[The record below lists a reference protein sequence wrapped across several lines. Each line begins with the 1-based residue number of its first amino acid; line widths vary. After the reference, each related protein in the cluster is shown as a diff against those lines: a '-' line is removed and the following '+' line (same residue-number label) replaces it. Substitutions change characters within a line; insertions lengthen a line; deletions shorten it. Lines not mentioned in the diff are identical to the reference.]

1 MGHGVT
7 MRTVAERA
15 EVSTKTVSNVI
26 NGTGSYSPE
35 TEQRVRAAID
45 ELGYRINPFAR
56 GLRSRRTDTI
66 ALVLPNLCQPF
77 YAELAEQIMRAPQT
91 QGLKV
96 VLHSTHGDARREQ
109 AVLSAHPELVDGV
122 IYVPHALGPEDYL
135 SLPVTRPTVVLGE
148 RPADATALSLDYVE
162 TADEQ
167 GARAVVGHLLSRG
180 RRRIAA
186 IGGQTGPRAGARRLR
201 GYRAALAEAGV
212 DYDDSLVISVDDADQ
227 WSSGVGAATRLL
239 RQRARFDALF
249 CFNDVVAVG
258 ALSVLTRS
266 GVKVPSDV
274 ALAGFDDIEAARF
287 ASPPLTTV
295 DLRRESIARTA
306 VTLLRSRMGM
316 EDFRNLPG
324 RSESIGY
331 DLRPRASSGAPPS
344 GPG

>member
-1 MGHGVT
+1 MGYGVT

-35 TEQRVRAAID
+35 TEQRVRAAIE

-66 ALVLPNLCQPF
+66 ALVLPNLRQPF

-96 VLHSTHGDARREQ
+96 VLHSTHGDPRRER
-109 AVLSAHPELVDGV
+109 AVLSAHQELVDGV

-135 SLPVTRPTVVLGE
+135 PLPLTRPTVVLGE
-148 RPADATALSLDYVE
+148 RPADAAALSLDYVE
-162 TADEQ
+162 TADEE
-167 GARAVVGHLLSRG
+167 GARAVVHHLLSQKRH
-180 RRRIAA
+180 RIAV
-186 IGGQTGPRAGARRLR
+186 IGERTGPRAGTRRLR

-212 DYDDSLVISVDDADQ
+212 DYEDSLVIGVDDADLS
-227 WSSGVGAATRLL
+227 SSGVGAATRLL
-239 RQRARFDALF
+239 RHRVRFDALF

-266 GVKVPSDV
+266 DIKVPHDV

-316 EDFRNLPG
+316 EDFRDVPG

-331 DLRPRASSGAPPS
+331 DLRLRASSAAPAS
-344 GPG
+344 R

>member
-1 MGHGVT
+1 

-15 EVSTKTVSNVI
+15 EVSTKTVSHVI

-96 VLHSTHGDARREQ
+96 VLHSTHGTPGGSRRSCPRTRNWWT
-109 AVLSAHPELVDGV
+109 AS
-122 IYVPHALGPEDYL
+122 
-135 SLPVTRPTVVLGE
+135 SVTRPTVVLGE

-162 TADEQ
+162 SADEQ

-212 DYDDSLVISVDDADQ
+212 DYDDS
-227 WSSGVGAATRLL
+227 
-239 RQRARFDALF
+239 
-249 CFNDVVAVG
+249 
-258 ALSVLTRS
+258 
-266 GVKVPSDV
+266 KVPSDV